1 MVQGDGNSTQQHISN
16 FSSKNAYIN
25 YGVPQKFVL
34 GLLIFLIYINDLNK
48 AINYSDVHHFADDTN
63 LLVSD
68 KLLKKINRHI
78 NHDLKLLNIWL
89 KISLNASKIEIIL
102 FRPKSHN

>member
-1 MVQGDGNSTQQHISN
+1 M
-16 FSSKNAYIN
+16 
-25 YGVPQKFVL
+25 PQKSVL
-34 GLLIFLIYINDLNK
+34 GLLLFLIYINDLDK

-68 KLLKKINRHI
+68 KSLKKINRHI
-78 NHDLKLLNIWL
+78 NHDLKLLNIRL
-89 KISLNASKIEIIL
+89 KILNASKIENIL